1 MAARLAAGDLRAAKC
16 DSASRGDG
24 NGRCLQLGGGLG
36 RLLITGNATRNY
48 SEMFAGAFLVAVLAI
63 VLDLLLGGLG
73 WLASRHASPAS
84 RARSARGRRSA
95 AHGTPLNLVGSSDLS
110 SETEKFTNEDQAITR
125 RCQPGHCCPAP
136 RRLRRH
142 QQSVGRGEL
151 APAVTIGFGERAQV
165 RPVVVGSADFT
176 ESKILAEIYS
186 QALKAKGVESST
198 KLGIGSR
205 EIYIKALQDQSI
217 SAVPEYT
224 GNLLLNFDANAT
236 ATTADGGREGS
247 ASRAAERPQA
257 SEELS
262 PAVDQ
267 DVYVVTKDFSAQHG
281 ITSLE
286 DLKKIASTS
295 TLGGPPELEKRAYGP
310 PGLEK
315 IYGAKFKAF
324 VPYPKYPPKIS
335 DLDNNKIQVATFFT
349 TDAVIAEKGYVQLE
363 DPQSMILPQNV
374 VPLVRSDVA
383 EQRRLPWQR
392 WRPCRQ
398 H

>member
-1 MAARLAAGDLRAAKC
+1 MKIKRSLIAVGVTFAAFALAACGGTSDP
-16 DSASRGDG
+16 
-24 NGRCLQLGGGLG
+24 LG
-36 RLLITGNATRNY
+36 
-48 SEMFAGAFLVAVLAI
+48 E
-63 VLDLLLGGLG
+63 
-73 WLASRHASPAS
+73 ASPS
-84 RARSARGRRSA
+84 QPSE
-95 AHGTPLNLVGSSDLS
+95 PSSVA
-110 SETEKFTNEDQAITR
+110 T
-125 RCQPGHCCPAP
+125 AP
-136 RRLRRH
+136 
-142 QQSVGRGEL
+142 
-151 APAVTIGFGERAQV
+151 I
-165 RPVVVGSADFT
+165 VVGSADFT

-224 GNLLLNFDANAT
+224 GNLLVNFDPNAT
-236 ATTADGGREGS
+236 ATTADEVEEALPS
-247 ASRAAERPQA
+247 ALPSDLKILKPSAA
-257 SEELS
+257 
-262 PAVDQ
+262 VNQ

-295 TLGGPPELEKRAYGP
+295 TLGGPPELEKRRYGP
-310 PGLEK
+310 PGLEE

-349 TDAVIAEKGYVQLE
+349 TDAVIADKGYVQLE

-383 EQRRLPWQR
+383 NNATAVAALDAVQAALTTEELMQLDKEVDSEHQDPEQVAAEWLKSKSLA
-392 WRPCRQ
+392 
-398 H
+398 

>member
-1 MAARLAAGDLRAAKC
+1 MKIKRSLIAVGVTFAAFALAACGGT
-16 DSASRGDG
+16 S
-24 NGRCLQLGGGLG
+24 NPLG
-36 RLLITGNATRNY
+36 
-48 SEMFAGAFLVAVLAI
+48 E
-63 VLDLLLGGLG
+63 
-73 WLASRHASPAS
+73 ASPS
-84 RARSARGRRSA
+84 QPSEPSSA
-95 AHGTPLNLVGSSDLS
+95 AT
-110 SETEKFTNEDQAITR
+110 
-125 RCQPGHCCPAP
+125 AP
-136 RRLRRH
+136 
-142 QQSVGRGEL
+142 
-151 APAVTIGFGERAQV
+151 I
-165 RPVVVGSADFT
+165 VVGSADFT

-224 GNLLLNFDANAT
+224 GNLLVNFDPNAT
-236 ATTADGGREGS
+236 ATTADEVEKALPS
-247 ASRAAERPQA
+247 ALPSDLKILKPSAA
-257 SEELS
+257 
-262 PAVDQ
+262 VNQ

-295 TLGGPPELEKRAYGP
+295 TLGGPPELEKRRYGP
-310 PGLEK
+310 PGLEE

-349 TDAVIAEKGYVQLE
+349 TDAVIADKGYVQLE

-383 EQRRLPWQR
+383 NNATAVAALDAVQAALTTEELMQLDKKVDSEHQDPEQVAAEWLKSKSLA
-392 WRPCRQ
+392 
-398 H
+398 

>member
-1 MAARLAAGDLRAAKC
+1 MESSNMKIKRSLIAVGATLAALSLAAC
-16 DSASRGDG
+16 
-24 NGRCLQLGGGLG
+24 GGTSDPL
-36 RLLITGNATRNY
+36 
-48 SEMFAGAFLVAVLAI
+48 SE
-63 VLDLLLGGLG
+63 D
-73 WLASRHASPAS
+73 SPAQPS
-84 RARSARGRRSA
+84 EPSSA
-95 AHGTPLNLVGSSDLS
+95 A
-110 SETEKFTNEDQAITR
+110 A
-125 RCQPGHCCPAP
+125 AP
-136 RRLRRH
+136 
-142 QQSVGRGEL
+142 
-151 APAVTIGFGERAQV
+151 I
-165 RPVVVGSADFT
+165 VVGSADFT

-205 EIYIKALQDQSI
+205 EIYIRALQDQSI

-224 GNLLLNFDANAT
+224 GNLLVNFDPNAT
-236 ATTADGGREGS
+236 ATTAEEVEKALPS
-247 ASRAAERPQA
+247 ALPSDLEILKPSAAA
-257 SEELS
+257 N
-262 PAVDQ
+262 Q

-295 TLGGPPELEKRAYGP
+295 TLGGPPELEDRRYGP
-310 PGLEK
+310 PGLEE

-349 TDAVIAEKGYVQLE
+349 TDAVIADKGYVQLE

-383 EQRRLPWQR
+383 SNATAVAALDAVQAALTTEELMQLDKKVDSEHQDPEQVAAEWLKSKSLA
-392 WRPCRQ
+392 
-398 H
+398 